1 MAQKLILANQ
11 MTKLKSNGA
20 KAAQTGDGSSFE
32 PVVKFFMPGG
42 GATWLITE
50 IADDG
55 DTLFGLCDLGHG
67 TPELGYVSL
76 DELRTVRGRFG
87 LKVERD
93 AHFKAKKTIAE
104 YADEAR
110 SFGIIRA

>member
-1 MAQKLILANQ
+1 MTQKLILADQ
-11 MTKLKSNGA
+11 MTKLKANGA
-20 KAAQTGDGSSFE
+20 KANLTGDGSSFK

-42 GATWLITE
+42 SATWLITE

-55 DTLFGLCDLGHG
+55 DTLFGLCDLGMG
-67 TPELGYVSL
+67 SPELGYVSL
-76 DELRTVRGRFG
+76 DELRTTRSRFG

-93 AHFKAKKTIAE
+93 AHFDAKKTIAE

-110 SFGIIRA
+110 SLGRIKA

>member
-1 MAQKLILANQ
+1 MAQKLILAEQ
-11 MTKLKSNGA
+11 MTKLKQNGA
-20 KAAQTGDGSSFE
+20 EAAKTGDGSNFQ

-42 GATWLITE
+42 GATWLISE

-67 TPELGYVSL
+67 SPELGYVSL
-76 DELRTVRGRFG
+76 DELRAVRGRFG

-93 AHFKAKKTIAE
+93 THFKAKKTIAE

-110 SFGIIRA
+110 NFGMIQA

>member
-1 MAQKLILANQ
+1 MAQKLILAEQ
-11 MTKLKSNGA
+11 MTKLKANGSKSA
-20 KAAQTGDGSSFE
+20 TGADGSAFE

-67 TPELGYVSL
+67 SPELGYVSL

-93 AHFKAKKTIAE
+93 AHFKAKKTLAE
-104 YADEAR
+104 YTDDAR
-110 SFGIIRA
+110 SLGMIRV